1 MSNHEEFMQ
10 QEGLENKSTEAVE
23 VEQEVPVEE
32 TDFPVEEVEMDIES
46 KESETETEPEKKKE
60 DWKKSLFKD
69 VKDILVIL
77 ASFMLVYVL
86 FFRVVVVVGDSMF
99 DTLVDGDRLLLISG
113 ILYNDPKQG
122 DIVVAATDS
131 FKDGEPIVKRII
143 ATEGQVV
150 DIDFTTG
157 TVYVDGVALVEDYIF
172 TPTLNNEGV
181 KFPVTV
187 PEGCIFVMGD
197 NRKESLDSRSPQIGF
212 IDEREILGKAIFLVW
227 PGTGSD
233 KHPVSFDFGRIGVV
247 E

>member
-10 QEGLENKSTEAVE
+10 QEDFAEETFDAADI
-23 VEQEVPVEE
+23 EQEVAVDQTEIS
-32 TDFPVEEVEMDIES
+32 VEEVDSLQQSEEA
-46 KESETETEPEKKKE
+46 ESESEKPKE

-122 DIVVAATDS
+122 DIVVAATDN

-172 TPTLNNEGV
+172 TLTLNNEGV

-227 PGTGSD
+227 PGNGSD